1 MKSIREQ
8 LTFPTFARYLSRQ
21 QRGYVLLL
29 TLITAMSLFI
39 ALSGILSLSTIN
51 YSTAKRTLSDLSS
64 QYVAEAGADKAVFEI
79 NQDNTHTGTNT
90 VCPISGTG
98 SNPVTFFNDA
108 VKGKGTYETCVTN
121 GTIPNEKI
129 VYVTAKVYIPATA
142 ANPISVRKLKLVIE
156 GTQQAGYAVNIG
168 PGGLVM
174 NNSATITTG
183 PVYVGGYLTMNNSAR
198 IGSAGSPISVE
209 VANARCPN
217 GGGATYPQICASGVQ
232 PNPITLNNTAR
243 IYGNVSANGQ
253 TNTGGMSNGGLV
265 ASTGVSAPAL
275 PDYDRASHTA
285 AVTSTL
291 TSSAASCNGS
301 QSKTWPANVR
311 ITGNVSLSN
320 SCTITVNGDA
330 WIDGNLTLS
339 NSSILRVGAGVT
351 TAPRIMVDGSSG
363 ISLNNTSVIST
374 NASSIGFYFI
384 TFRSTASCSP
394 NCTSVTG
401 VDLYNSQ
408 QVTTININNQGLAAG
423 STFYARWTGLSLANG
438 GTIGSILAQ
447 RIQLNNSGNITFGT
461 SLAGGGT
468 YSYDVRYYE
477 QQ

>member
-1 MKSIREQ
+1 MKQFTLWPSYLKEQ
-8 LTFPTFARYLSRQ
+8 G
-21 QRGYVLLL
+21 GYVLLL
-29 TLITAMSLFI
+29 TLVTSTALFI
-39 ALSGILSLSTIN
+39 ALTGILSLSTSN
-51 YSTAKRTLSDLSS
+51 YSTSKRTLSDLSS

-79 NQDNTHTGTNT
+79 NQDNDYTGTNT
-90 VCPISGTG
+90 VCPISGSG
-98 SNPVTFFNDA
+98 SNPVTLFNDA
-108 VKGKGTYETCVTN
+108 VKGKGTYETCITN
-121 GTIPNEKI
+121 GTITNEKI
-129 VYVTAKVYIPATA
+129 VYVVAKVYVPATA
-142 ANPISVRKLKLVIE
+142 TNPISTRKLKVVLE

-198 IGSAGSPISVE
+198 IGSAATPISVE
-209 VANARCPN
+209 VANARCPA
-217 GGGATYPQICASGVQ
+217 GGGATYPQICGSGVQ

-253 TNTGGMSNGGLV
+253 INSSGMSNGGLV
-265 ASTGVSAPAL
+265 ASTGVTAPSL

-285 AVTSTL
+285 AVTSTM
-291 TSSAASCNGS
+291 TASNASCNGS
-301 QSKTWPANVR
+301 QSKTWPANVH

-339 NSSILRVGAGVT
+339 NSSILRVGSGLGT
-351 TAPRIMVDGSSG
+351 SPRIMVDGSSG
-363 ISLNNTSVIST
+363 ISLNNSSVIST
-374 NASSIGFYFI
+374 NSSSIGFYFL
-384 TFRSTASCSP
+384 TFRSSASCSP

-408 QVTTININNQGLAAG
+408 QLTTININNQGLAAG
-423 STFYARWTGLSLANG
+423 STFYARWTGLSLSNG

-461 SLAGGGT
+461 SVAGGGT